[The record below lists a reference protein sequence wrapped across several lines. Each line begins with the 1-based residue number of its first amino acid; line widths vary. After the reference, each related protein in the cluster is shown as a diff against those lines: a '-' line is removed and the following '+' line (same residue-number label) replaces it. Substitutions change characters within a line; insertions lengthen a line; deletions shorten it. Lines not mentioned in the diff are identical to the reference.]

1 MEKKTLAFIFLLF
14 ILMLSA
20 CQDEPEPAPE
30 TETKVETKEETV
42 EVSEEQVAAEAR
54 LTEFIALWQERDFEK
69 MYDSYLNEGT
79 KGAYSKEL
87 FVDWQKELHRKLAL
101 QNLAVKVG
109 EPPADAEWG
118 LELPADF
125 KLQINMDSAG
135 GPVAFKKTMSL
146 LHENDDWFVEWDPS
160 FILPGLERGDK
171 VTAVKEM
178 PPRAD
183 LVDRNGKGIAVN
195 TAAYEIGVIPEKFD
209 RKRIADVSALID
221 SSPAEIKEKLGKS
234 WVRPHYYVPLG
245 IIREDQAVLDQLF
258 TITGTVRKE
267 KLLRSYPLGE
277 PLSHLSGF
285 VGPIT
290 ADQLKKLEGT
300 GYETDDMIGRRGLE
314 EIFET
319 ELRGVTAG
327 RILIEKANGG
337 EVVTASQRD
346 AAQGEALKLSIDAD
360 LQNRIYTAFDG
371 KSGAAAAID
380 PKTGEVLALVSTPGY
395 DPNIFIPNIAQSR
408 YRKLA
413 NDPRLV
419 FFNRFAA
426 SYMPG
431 EALNPLVAATGL
443 EAKTVDSDSTAKSLE
458 KSVHNLYAAQLKAQG
473 ADAFAKRLAGLGFG
487 EAMPFSMDLTQSTLS
502 KDGVPGEAGHV
513 QTNILHLAAMYTAFL
528 NSGSIYEPTLLA
540 GGKPKVWKDNIIS
553 EANIEPLAAAMS
565 ESIEGFTGSLSVTTS
580 KGKKHGLFVGYL
592 TKDAPYVLALR
603 IENVEN
609 EAFVAEKV
617 KEIFK

>member
-1 MEKKTLAFIFLLF
+1 MEKKITAIIFLLF

-20 CQDEPEPAPE
+20 CQEEPEPAPE
-30 TETKVETKEETV
+30 TETKEETV
-42 EVSEEQVAAEAR
+42 EVSEEQIAAEAR

-69 MYDSYLNEGT
+69 MYESYLNEGT
-79 KGAYSKEL
+79 KGAYDKEL
-87 FVDWQKELHRKLAL
+87 FVDWQKELHRKLAI
-101 QNLAVKVG
+101 QNLKVNIG
-109 EPPADAEWG
+109 DPPANAEWG
-118 LELPADF
+118 LEVPADF
-125 KLQINMDSAG
+125 KLQIEMDSAG
-135 GPVAFKKTMSL
+135 GPVAFTKTMSL

-183 LVDRNGKGIAVN
+183 LVDRNDKGIAVN
-195 TAAYEIGVIPEKFD
+195 TTAYEVGVIPEKFD

-221 SSPAEIKEKLGKS
+221 SSPADIKEKLGQS

-245 IIREDQAVLDQLF
+245 VIREDQAVLDQLF

-290 ADQLKKLEGT
+290 AEQLKKLDGT

-314 EIFET
+314 DVFET

-360 LQNRIYTAFDG
+360 LQTRIYQAMDG

-380 PKTGEVLALVSTPGY
+380 PKTGEVLALVSSPGY
-395 DPNIFIPNIAQSR
+395 DPNMFIPSIVESR

-413 NDPRLV
+413 NDPRLL

-431 EALNPLVAATGL
+431 EAINPLVAATGL
-443 EAKTVDSDSTAKSLE
+443 EAGTVKPDTVTKSLK
-458 KSVHNLYAAQLKAQG
+458 KSVHNIYAAQLKAQG
-473 ADAFAKRLAGLGFG
+473 EEEFAKRLSDLGFG
-487 EAMPFSMDLTQSTLS
+487 EEMPFSMDLTPSTLS
-502 KDGVPGEAGHV
+502 KDGVPGAAGHV

-528 NSGSIYEPTLLA
+528 NGGSIYEPTLLA
-540 GGKPKVWKDNIIS
+540 AEKPKVWKENVIS
-553 EANIEPLAAAMS
+553 EANIKALESAMGDA
-565 ESIEGFTGSLSVTTS
+565 IKGYTGSLSVT
-580 KGKKHGLFVGYL
+580 KAQGKQHGLFVGYP

-603 IENVEN
+603 IEDVKD
-609 EAFVAEKV
+609 EAFVAGKV
-617 KEIFK
+617 KAIFK